1 MHKANGGS
9 DQPISSGSEN
19 EVAEILDTPESVTTI
34 YGVHC
39 KNNDEFGDSSMSV
52 KTHCQLLIGM
62 KNQIFQKIENHEP
75 ELEEK
80 CLKKISG

>member
-1 MHKANGGS
+1 MGFTVRIMTS
-9 DQPISSGSEN
+9 LVI
-19 EVAEILDTPESVTTI
+19 VL
-34 YGVHC
+34 
-39 KNNDEFGDSSMSV
+39 MSV

-80 CLKKISG
+80 CLKKISS